1 MAGISGAFEE
11 ALAIQPPQSHH
22 MVQRSPWIS
31 TSLVWLSRHLSA
43 EHKGGILIC
52 FDSLHCLPQYL
63 SSTFCSSGPSM
74 STETLK
80 GSLM

>member
-22 MVQRSPWIS
+22 MVQWSPWIS

-43 EHKGGILIC
+43 EHKGGFSYVLIPSIV
-52 FDSLHCLPQYL
+52 FL
-63 SSTFCSSGPSM
+63 SIYRALSVCQVPA
-74 STETLK
+74 
-80 GSLM
+80 